1 MHNSYRGRWL
11 LRNSKSCFH
20 SLADSRKHSSLMSNT
35 SNTDGRVADAVRE
48 HWADRLLPRRWRP
61 YARLARL
68 ERPIGWW
75 LLLLPG
81 WWAIALAQI
90 PSGGG
95 LVNVWYLVLF
105 LVGAVVMRGAGC
117 TFNDVVDRDFDGSVE
132 RTRSRPIPSGQV
144 SVKAAKIFMIA
155 LSLTGF
161 LVLIQFNWYAIMLG
175 VISLATVAVYPFMKR
190 FTYWPQVFLGI
201 AFNWGAL
208 LGWAAVR
215 GHLEWP
221 AVVLYLGGISWTLA
235 YDTIYAHQDKE
246 DDLLIGIKSTALK
259 FGSATPKWLA
269 GFFTLALALIA
280 AAGFTAGAGII
291 YFTGVAGA
299 GLHAVWQMTRLDIDD
314 PGRCLALFRSNR
326 NFGLIIFAAT
336 VLDALF
342 RINA

>member
-1 MHNSYRGRWL
+1 MRQTTEN
-11 LRNSKSCFH
+11 
-20 SLADSRKHSSLMSNT
+20 
-35 SNTDGRVADAVRE
+35 DGRVADAVRE
-48 HWADRLLPRRWRP
+48 HWADRVLPRSVRP

-81 WWAIALAQI
+81 WWAIAMAQVAN
-90 PSGGG
+90 GGG
-95 LVNVWYLVLF
+95 LPDIWYLFLF

-117 TFNDVVDRDFDGSVE
+117 TFNDIVDRNFDASVA

-144 SVKAAKIFMIA
+144 TVGQARAFMTG

-161 LVLIQFNWYAIMLG
+161 LVLMQFNGYAIMLG
-175 VISLATVAVYPFMKR
+175 VLSLVTVAVYPFMKR

-221 AVVLYLGGISWTLA
+221 AILMYLGGISWTLA

-246 DDLLIGIKSTALK
+246 DDIAIGIKSTALK
-259 FGSATPKWLA
+259 FGAATPKWL
-269 GFFTLALALIA
+269 GFFFVLTFALLF
-280 AAGFTAGAGII
+280 AAGWTAGAGII
-291 YFTGVAGA
+291 FFTGLAGA
-299 GLHAVWQMTRLDIDD
+299 ALHGAWQLARLDIDD
-314 PGRCLALFRSNR
+314 ADRCLMLFRSNR
-326 NFGLIIFAAT
+326 NFGLIIFGGIM
-336 VLDALF
+336 LDSLLKASS
-342 RINA
+342 

>member
-1 MHNSYRGRWL
+1 MTES
-11 LRNSKSCFH
+11 
-20 SLADSRKHSSLMSNT
+20 T
-35 SNTDGRVADAVRE
+35 NTDGRVADAE
-48 HWADRLLPRRWRP
+48 HAHWADRVLPPGWRP

-95 LVNVWYLVLF
+95 VPNIWYLVLF
-105 LVGAVVMRGAGC
+105 LVGAIVMRGAGC
-117 TFNDVVDRDFDGSVE
+117 TFNDIVDRDFDGSVA

-144 SVKAAKIFMIA
+144 SVRNAKIFMIV

-161 LVLIQFNWYAIMLG
+161 LVLIQFNWFAIGLG
-175 VISLATVAVYPFMKR
+175 VLSLATVAIYPFMKR

-215 GHLEWP
+215 GELEW
-221 AVVLYLGGISWTLA
+221 ASVLLYLGGISWTLA

-259 FGSATPKWLA
+259 FGDSTPSWLA
-269 GFFTLALALIA
+269 GFFALALALIG

-291 YFTGVAGA
+291 FFSALAGA
-299 GLHAVWQMTRLDIDD
+299 ALHAAWQMTRLDIDD
-314 PGRCLALFRSNR
+314 SGRCLMLFRSNR
-326 NFGLIIFAAT
+326 HFGLIIFAGC
-336 VLDALF
+336 VLDSLF
-342 RINA
+342 RIAT